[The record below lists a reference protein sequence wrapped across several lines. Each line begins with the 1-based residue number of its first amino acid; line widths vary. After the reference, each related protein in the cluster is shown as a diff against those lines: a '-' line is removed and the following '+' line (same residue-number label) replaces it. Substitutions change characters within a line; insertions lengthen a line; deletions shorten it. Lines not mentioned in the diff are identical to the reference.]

1 MKTLLC
7 FVAVLATGVCS
18 GASLEKSFDDVS
30 NTVLSRT
37 GKRVQWN
44 RGTPLDAEAQRYV
57 RSLLK
62 RPLTPNSA
70 VQIALLNNHELQATY
85 EEIGIAQADLIEAG
99 LLKNPLFS
107 IERRWPGQALEA
119 DLFAQFIDILFLP
132 LRKRAARAQLEAAK
146 SRVGNE
152 VLRIA
157 AEVRAGFYEHQG
169 NLQLGD
175 LGAEIEKATAA
186 SAEAALQLH
195 QAGNIRDLDLANEE
209 AMHVQAKFDLAKGQA
224 LAVASREKLNKLM
237 GAWGEQTNWTIAPR
251 LPEPPKN
258 EIGTSGLESRAVD
271 QRLDLAALRFEALS
285 QAQSLGFA
293 RFQEVAQQFEI
304 GGHYVREIPGEHSM
318 GPSFRIPIPF
328 LNFGQG
334 AKARGEAKLRQL
346 QERYLSLAVEIRSDV
361 RAARD
366 RMLNARQIVDYSEST
381 ALPLRRRIVEESQLQ
396 YNAMQISQFD
406 LLRAKQDEVNAG
418 RQSVEAQ
425 RDYWVA
431 RAELEKAVGGPLNGK
446 MLRLSEGKDGTR
458 GR

>member
-1 MKTLLC
+1 
-7 FVAVLATGVCS
+7 
-18 GASLEKSFDDVS
+18 
-30 NTVLSRT
+30 
-37 GKRVQWN
+37 
-44 RGTPLDAEAQRYV
+44 
-57 RSLLK
+57 
-62 RPLTPNSA
+62 
-70 VQIALLNNHELQATY
+70 
-85 EEIGIAQADLIEAG
+85 
-99 LLKNPLFS
+99 
-107 IERRWPGQALEA
+107 
-119 DLFAQFIDILFLP
+119 
-132 LRKRAARAQLEAAK
+132 
-146 SRVGNE
+146 
-152 VLRIA
+152 
-157 AEVRAGFYEHQG
+157 
-169 NLQLGD
+169 
-175 LGAEIEKATAA
+175 
-186 SAEAALQLH
+186 
-195 QAGNIRDLDLANEE
+195 
-209 AMHVQAKFDLAKGQA
+209 
-224 LAVASREKLNKLM
+224 
-237 GAWGEQTNWTIAPR
+237 
-251 LPEPPKN
+251 
-258 EIGTSGLESRAVD
+258 
-271 QRLDLAALRFEALS
+271 
-285 QAQSLGFA
+285 LGFA